1 MVARSAGQ
9 KAGRGGSWG
18 QAKGAEKAKQ
28 ARPRGRWCLSDS
40 QHLTAQI
47 IQIGLKDQPVIPK
60 SQGQRKPC
68 NSPEPS
74 GRSLSLIYP
83 GFSGRVFSR
92 LKADRLACEIKSGSS
107 ELGLSA

>member
-1 MVARSAGQ
+1 MGGRWPKVPAR
-9 KAGRGGSWG
+9 RLGGVVPGG
-18 QAKGAEKAKQ
+18 QAKGAEKVEQ
-28 ARPRGRWCLSDS
+28 ARPRGCCWCCSAS

-74 GRSLSLIYP
+74 GRALCLSSIQ
-83 GFSGRVFSR
+83 GFLDVFKTETR
-92 LKADRLACEIKSGSS
+92 QA
-107 ELGLSA
+107 GL